1 MSESDT
7 GKMTSDQIM
16 QRLSAPLIARLATV
30 DPRDMQP
37 HVVPV
42 WYEWDGESLWI
53 SSFSSTRKNRDL
65 ARNPYAAA
73 VIDEAPSGVENWA
86 VIFEGPVELVTE
98 PKDFLH
104 QKTEAIYRRYLGAEG
119 VLESDPQSW
128 IRDPENTLI
137 KLTPTKTRSWSTS

>member
-1 MSESDT
+1 
-7 GKMTSDQIM
+7 
-16 QRLSAPLIARLATV
+16 
-30 DPRDMQP
+30 MQP

-42 WYEWDGESLWI
+42 WFEWDGENLWI

-98 PKDFLH
+98 PKDFLY

-119 VLESDPQSW
+119 VLASDPQSW